1 MVKNLPAMQETWV
14 GSLGREDSLEKEM
27 TTHSCVLA
35 WRIPWTE
42 EPGRIPF
49 LSTNNTKVHPQDYK
63 HKCPGGH
70 YFPKQSP
77 YDCPKQPVTVIRLD
91 TVSKVLWNSSIHQLR
106 LYVVSDLK

>member
-1 MVKNLPAMQETWV
+1 MTQESIKWSFLNLPEVMA
-14 GSLGREDSLEKEM
+14 S
-27 TTHSCVLA
+27 
-35 WRIPWTE
+35 
-42 EPGRIPF
+42 F